1 MRRFAKT
8 SFALLATLG
17 LVQSAQAAPTQR
29 VQFNQRGD
37 FLMFGNTTGYE
48 CKSNGGVVRTVP
60 VVGTA
65 NCAGQTAGQLNDT
78 SPDIFWRS
86 DDAGDAQANDGIT
99 VANAR
104 STAMLNLPAGATVTY
119 ARLYWAGRVATATG
133 ADSAVTLQRPGG
145 ALNATVAADDSN
157 TVVRN
162 VGDGELWYQ
171 STADITTI
179 LTQNGNGAYR
189 LGGISSVDIVDL
201 TNEDPVVG
209 WVVVVIYQLNS
220 DPPRN
225 LTLFDG
231 LDLIRNGESANVD
244 INGFLVPS
252 AGFDAKM
259 GVIAYEGENSLTGD
273 QLLFNNVAIG
283 DAVNPVDNFFNSS
296 RSYLGTAVS
305 VAGDLPQL
313 TGAAHS
319 MAGLDF
325 DVVNVKP
332 QLQAGDTSATI
343 LATSSGDTYI
353 VGALVTSISTFKPDF
368 QSSGKTFV
376 DVNGG
381 SVLPGDVLEYTVVA
395 NNTGND
401 AAVKTVMTDA
411 LPAGL
416 TYVDGSISITAGDN
430 TGAKTDASGDDQ
442 AEYDAASRTIT
453 VRLGVGANA
462 TTGGTMAVGSS
473 ATIKFQAKVNGGV
486 TGSIFNQ
493 AVITAEGEQGAPSS
507 DYPTDGNGNGNGV
520 PPTETVVGACDD
532 DSDCGGEIPRCNTA
546 ADPKVCVEC
555 LTNSDCGTGGTCEAD
570 NTCTG
575 GSSGEDT
582 DGDGLTD
589 DEETAIGTDPNDAD
603 SDDDGV
609 SDGAEPSGDE
619 DTDGDGLI
627 NALDPDSDN
636 DGLWDGTELGLDC
649 DGAGTNAATGKCRAD
664 ADGGATKTD
673 PLDAD
678 TDDGGVSDGAEDSNL
693 DGKVDEGEGDPNDAS
708 DDDDIKDTDGDGLS
722 DGQEDTI
729 GSNPNDA
736 DSDDDGVPDG
746 QEPNPADDTDG
757 DGLINVLD
765 PDSDNDG
772 LFDGTELGL
781 GCSNE
786 DTNPKSKNCRAD
798 ADGGATKTDPLNP
811 DTDGGGVRDG
821 AEDGNLNGK
830 IDSGEGDPNDPA
842 DDDDIKDTDGDGL
855 SDDQEDTI
863 GSDPNDADSDDDGVP
878 DGLEPNPAND
888 TDGDGLVNVR
898 DPDSDNDGLWDGTE
912 LGRDCS
918 GEDTDT
924 AAKHCTPDAD
934 DGATTTNPLDPDT
947 DDGGVSDGAEDS
959 NLNGRIDEGEG
970 DPNDASD
977 DDDINDTDGDGLSD
991 DQETTVGSDP
1001 NDADSDDD
1009 GVPDGQEPN
1018 PADDTDGDGLV
1029 NVLDPDS
1036 DNDGLFDG
1044 TELGFDCEG
1053 DDIDES
1059 KNTCIAD
1066 GDKGATTTS
1075 PLDPDTDGGGVSDGI
1090 EDANH
1095 NGVIDPGEGDPND
1108 PSDDGVAGLPQGASL
1123 EGGGCSCR
1131 TAATEN
1137 SALSPALFAA
1147 CALVLGLALRRRS
1160 RAA

>member
-1 MRRFAKT
+1 MLTYREEKPAMRRFAKT

-17 LVQSAQAAPTQR
+17 LVQSAHAAPTQR
-29 VQFNQRGD
+29 VQFDQRGD
-37 FLMFGNTTGYE
+37 FLMFGNTAGYE
-48 CKSNGGVVRTVP
+48 CKSDGGVTPTNP
-60 VVGTA
+60 VVGDA
-65 NCAGQTAGQLNDT
+65 DCGGQTNAQRNDT

-86 DDAGDAQANDGIT
+86 EDPGAGQATANDGIT
-99 VANAR
+99 AAQAR
-104 STAMLNLPAGATVTY
+104 TTAILNLPAGATVTY
-119 ARLYWAGRVATATG
+119 ARLYWAGRVATANG
-133 ADSAVTLQRPGG
+133 ADNAITLERPGG
-145 ALNATVAADDSN
+145 ALNTTVAADDSN

-162 VGDGELWYQ
+162 AGDNQTWYQ
-171 STADITTI
+171 SSADITDLVTD
-179 LTQNGNGAYR
+179 NGNGAYR
-189 LGGISSVDIVDL
+189 VSGIASIDIADID
-201 TNEDPVVG
+201 NDDPMVG
-209 WVVVVIYQLNS
+209 WVVVVIYQLDS
-220 DPPRN
+220 EPPRN

-231 LDLIRNGESANVD
+231 LDLIENGEPANVD
-244 INGFLVPS
+244 ISGFLVPS
-252 AGFDAKM
+252 AGFDAKL
-259 GVIAYEGENSLTGD
+259 GVIAYEGENSLPGD
-273 QLLFNNVAIG
+273 QLLFNGTALSDAI
-283 DAVNPVDNFFNSS
+283 NPANDFFNSS
-296 RSYLGTAVS
+296 RSNLGTAVS

-313 TGAAHS
+313 TGAPHS
-319 MAGLDF
+319 MAGMDF
-325 DVVNVKP
+325 DIVNVKP
-332 QLQAGDTSATI
+332 QLMSGDTSATI
-343 LATSSGDTYI
+343 EATSTQDTYL

-368 QSSGKTFV
+368 QTSGKTFE

-381 SVLPGDVLEYTVVA
+381 TVLPGDVLEYTVFA
-395 NNTGND
+395 ENTGND
-401 AAVKTVMTDA
+401 AAVNTVMTDP

-416 TYVDGSISITAGDN
+416 TYVPDSIEITDGDN
-430 TGAKTDASGDDQ
+430 PGAKTDDDGDDQ
-442 AEYDAASRTIT
+442 AEYDAASRTVI
-453 VRLGVGANA
+453 VRLGVGANG
-462 TTGGTMAVGSS
+462 TTGGTMAVGDT
-473 ATIKFQAKVNGGV
+473 ATITFRATVNAGV
-486 TGSIFNQ
+486 TGSIKNQ

-507 DYPTDGNGNGNGV
+507 DYPTDGNGDGTGS
-520 PPTETVVGACDD
+520 PPTETPI
-532 DSDCGGEIPRCNTA
+532 GG
-546 ADPKVCVEC
+546 
-555 LTNSDCGTGGTCEAD
+555 GG
-570 NTCTG
+570 G
-575 GSSGEDT
+575 PGDT

-589 DEETAIGTDPNDAD
+589 EEETDLGTDPNDAD

-627 NALDPDSDN
+627 NARDPDSDN

-649 DGAGTNAATGKCRAD
+649 DGAGTNAAAGKCRAD
-664 ADGGATKTD
+664 ADDGATTTD

-693 DGKVDEGEGDPNDAS
+693 DGKVDDGEGDPNDAS
-708 DDDDIKDTDGDGLS
+708 DDDDITDTDDDGLS

-757 DGLINVLD
+757 DGLVNVLD

-772 LFDGTELGL
+772 LWDGTELGL

-786 DTNPKSKNCRAD
+786 DTDPKSKNCRAD
-798 ADGGATKTDPLNP
+798 ADGGATKTNPLDP
-811 DTDGGGVRDG
+811 DTDDGGVRDG
-821 AEDGNLNGK
+821 AEDGNLNGM
-830 IDSGEGDPNDPA
+830 IDSGEGDPNDPS
-842 DDDDIKDTDGDGL
+842 DDDSIVDSDDDGL

-878 DGLEPNPAND
+878 DGLEPNPADD
-888 TDGDGLVNVR
+888 TDGDGLVNVL

-918 GEDTDT
+918 GDDIDTS
-924 AAKHCTPDAD
+924 AKHCTPDAD
-934 DGATTTNPLDPDT
+934 EGATTTNPLDPDT
-947 DDGGVSDGAEDS
+947 DDGGVSDGAEDF

-977 DDDINDTDGDGLSD
+977 DDDIKDTDGDGLSD

-1018 PADDTDGDGLV
+1018 PTDDTDGDGLI

-1044 TELGFDCEG
+1044 TEMGFDCDG
-1053 DDIDES
+1053 DDVDAS
-1059 KNTCIAD
+1059 KNTCIPD

-1075 PLDPDTDGGGVSDGI
+1075 PLDPDTDDGGVSDGI

-1095 NGVIDPGEGDPND
+1095 NGVIDDGEGDPND

-1137 SALSPALFAA
+1137 SALNPALLAA
-1147 CALVLGLALRRRS
+1147 CALALGLALRRRS
-1160 RAA
+1160 RVA